1 MYRNRGG
8 ATLGMARTAEQSGD
22 LPVDAI
28 LARVADHMT
37 QLADKLASTET
48 AVAEHFK
55 EVLASDV
62 GAFQDVQNLDYLQQS
77 MTDTAKLLAALGSGC
92 RMQIEL
98 INALQLETTRA
109 LVTNETRADTA
120 CENGT
125 IDFF

>member
-8 ATLGMARTAEQSGD
+8 VTVGMVRTAEQSGD
-22 LPVDAI
+22 LQVDAI

-109 LVTNETRADTA
+109 LVTNEPRA
-120 CENGT
+120 
-125 IDFF
+125 